1 MESLLNQLTVKPPWH
16 LAVWFGLLVIVA
28 VSLLLIIVKVED
40 HESLRTI
47 AKSVVVF
54 AVSSIAFSIHNEYLH
69 NKQNEAINN
78 KQYTV
83 KANGILLEVSSQSP
97 YLSSKTFKIVY
108 QDDDKIQ
115 VEYNSNYF
123 NIDKSTEGLGNAN

>member
-1 MESLLNQLTVKPPWH
+1 MESLLNQLTVKPPLH
-16 LAVWFGLLVIVA
+16 LAVWSGLLVIV
-28 VSLLLIIVKVED
+28 VISLLLIIVKVED
-40 HESLRTI
+40 HEPLKAI

-115 VEYNSNYF
+115 VEYNSNYY
-123 NIDKSTEGLGNAN
+123 NIEKSKEGLNVTN